1 MRDVLTFS
9 RGADPQANCA
19 IHNLA
24 SRIDCVR
31 LQYFQGVSSVAGVLK
46 LNNSLVEG
54 LQIVFQSTNFAL
66 YWK

>member
-1 MRDVLTFS
+1 MRIRKQTAQF
-9 RGADPQANCA
+9 
-19 IHNLA
+19 INLA